1 MYLEVQRVLDKYFYK
16 TQKCIKMT
24 SHHFRSLKF
33 ISGINEYT
41 EYTDSVYVNN
51 TKEL

>member
-1 MYLEVQRVLDKYFYK
+1 MSLEVQRVLNKYFYK

-24 SHHFRSLKF
+24 SHHFRFLKF

-41 EYTDSVYVNN
+41 EYPDSFYVNN
-51 TKEL
+51 TREL